1 MPAALQGETRCS
13 VGRKG
18 SHEAMV
24 QMLDDLVGLCR
35 QVGLRLLL
43 TPFDTFFTW
52 NNWDRHPY
60 NRANGGPCDSRERL
74 LTCPATR
81 ACIKHRLTFASQR
94 IGKPVS
100 QPRIDDLGVTP
111 TLIAHHGRTRHQKT
125 QGAGPA
131 CRAGSGLSISHS
143 ETTGQS
149 LST

>member
-1 MPAALQGETRCS
+1 MTLIAPAPQGFFTDRLLGQRNAS
-13 VGRKG
+13 PHTVAAYR
-18 SHEAMV
+18 
-24 QMLDDLVGLCR
+24 DT
-35 QVGLRLLL
+35 LRLL
-43 TPFDTFFTW
+43 
-52 NNWDRHPY
+52 
-60 NRANGGPCDSRERL
+60 
-74 LTCPATR
+74 
-81 ACIKHRLTFASQR
+81 LTFASQR

-111 TLIAHHGRTRHQKT
+111 TLIAHHGRTRQQKT